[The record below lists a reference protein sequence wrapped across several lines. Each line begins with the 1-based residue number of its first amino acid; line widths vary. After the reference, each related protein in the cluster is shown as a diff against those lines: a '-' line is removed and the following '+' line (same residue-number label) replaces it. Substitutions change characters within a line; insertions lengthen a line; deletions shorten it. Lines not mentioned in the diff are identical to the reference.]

1 MRISPSPIVPPIGAK
16 FAFPSSLRV
25 VTIVSVIMALSIPL
39 RPGPCFSHQRTRS
52 IHPRSRRNRDPWV
65 ASSVDPVK
73 HPVSHVAE
81 AKVGD
86 ERAMSSAGDPVG
98 QHGRTDGRL
107 EPFVFLGRHV
117 DLKAPPKAVR
127 DLLFPPP
134 GPPDGLTSGESGE
147 PPEVLPPP

>member
-1 MRISPSPIVPPIGAK
+1 MKSAPSPMVTPIGAK

-25 VTIVSVIMALSIPL
+25 VTIVSVMMALSIAL
-39 RPGPCFSHQRTRS
+39 RPGPCFSHQHTRS

-65 ASSVDPVK
+65 ASSVNPVK
-73 HPVSHVAE
+73 HSVSHVAE

-98 QHGRTDGRL
+98 QHGRTDRRL

-117 DLKAPPKAVR
+117 DLKAPPKAVS
-127 DLLFPPP
+127 DLLFPLP
-134 GPPDGLTSGESGE
+134 GHADRLDAGEGWK
-147 PPEVLPPP
+147 PQ